1 MQKLATRVSLF
12 GLATLVFAA
21 ASALACVA
29 LALASIGF
37 GTLIAFAPDGSF
49 GFGAALGAFGIVA
62 ALIGLLVAAVQ
73 AYAGALVMRGRT
85 LGLVLGFIFAGLA
98 TLSGFSAGFDPLTLA
113 YGLFGLWALWTSR
126 GQFR

>member
-1 MQKLATRVSLF
+1 MTKLGTRVTLF
-12 GLATLVFAA
+12 GLVTLVFAA

-29 LALASIGF
+29 LALASLGI

-49 GFGAALGAFGIVA
+49 GFGAALGAFGTVA
-62 ALIGLLVAAVQ
+62 AIIGLLVATVQ
-73 AYAGALVMRGRT
+73 AWAAVLVMQGKS
-85 LGLVLGFIFAGLA
+85 LGLVLGFVFAGLA
-98 TLSGFSAGFDPLTLA
+98 TMSGFGGDFVTLA